1 MICFLHQ
8 IFPLHTSHF
17 RPSIKSHTHCVY
29 VVAVV
34 VPFNRSNTF
43 CVVYGGHIL
52 CTTTIAN
59 TKYQKHATCRETV
72 QTEEY
77 LMILCQ
83 KGYIGIRVYFE
94 LNTQQ

>member
-1 MICFLHQ
+1 M
-8 IFPLHTSHF
+8 
-17 RPSIKSHTHCVY
+17 
-29 VVAVV
+29 
-34 VPFNRSNTF
+34 
-43 CVVYGGHIL
+43 VYGGHIL

-83 KGYIGIRVYFE
+83 KGYIGIRAYFE